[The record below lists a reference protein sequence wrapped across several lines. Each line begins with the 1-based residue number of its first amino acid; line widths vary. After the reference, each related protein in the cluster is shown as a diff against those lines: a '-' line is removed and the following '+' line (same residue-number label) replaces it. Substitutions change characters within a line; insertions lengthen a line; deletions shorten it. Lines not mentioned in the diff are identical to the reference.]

1 MIKQV
6 AVIALALGLA
16 ACNSGGNG
24 GAGADNAA
32 LANRA
37 ATAPAAAD
45 NASAETGAAPG
56 LAACPFRKT
65 RDWKA
70 SIMEGNLLV
79 NGKVDLMMAGFKPVL
94 TKRETAAPGVA
105 AFDLALV
112 PETGAVVSNSARYE
126 EKRVPRYTRAEI
138 YCGGERI
145 AEVAM
150 VHVVD

>member
-1 MIKQV
+1 MRRQV
-6 AVIALALGLA
+6 AAITLALALA
-16 ACNSGGNG
+16 ACNSGGD
-24 GAGADNAA
+24 GAGAENAA
-32 LANRA
+32 LANQA
-37 ATAPAAAD
+37 ATAQAAAG
-45 NASAETGAAPG
+45 NEAAAEAGAGPT

-70 SIMEGNLLV
+70 SIMGGNLLV

-94 TKRETAAPGVA
+94 TKREAAAPGVVA
-105 AFDLALV
+105 LDLALV
-112 PETGAVVSNSARYE
+112 PEPGAAVSNSARYE
-126 EKRVPRYTRAEI
+126 EKSVPRYSRAEI

>member
-1 MIKQV
+1 MRRQV
-6 AVIALALGLA
+6 AAIALALALA
-16 ACNSGGNG
+16 ACNSGTDG

-32 LANRA
+32 LANQA
-37 ATAPAAAD
+37 AAAPAPAG
-45 NASAETGAAPG
+45 NASAETEAGPA

-70 SIMEGNLLV
+70 SIMGGNLLV

-94 TKRETAAPGVA
+94 TKREAAAPGA
-105 AFDLALV
+105 IALDLALV

-126 EKRVPRYTRAEI
+126 EKKVPRYARAEI

-145 AEVAM
+145 ADVAM

>member
-1 MIKQV
+1 MIRRL

-16 ACNSGGNG
+16 ACDSGT
-24 GAGADNAA
+24 GADNAA
-32 LANRA
+32 LANQA
-37 ATAPAAAD
+37 ATAPAEAD
-45 NASAETGAAPG
+45 SGSAEAGTEPA

-65 RDWKA
+65 RDWHA
-70 SIMEGNLLV
+70 SIMEGDLLI

-94 TKRETAAPGVA
+94 TKREAAAPGA
-105 AFDLALV
+105 IALDLALV

-126 EKRVPRYTRAEI
+126 AKRVPRYARAEI